1 MRLSHFLLH
10 FFTAL
15 LFALLLSPCLAAT
28 DNNDDIRN
36 LFRQGNEAY
45 IRGDVSAAAEF
56 YEQLTTTSGYGSGV
70 LFNLGSSYAR
80 SGQTGKAIL
89 NYERALRLAPSNSDI
104 QNNLELIRKESGLFP
119 REYSWSEHF
128 FQLLDLD
135 QWTMSAFFF
144 LVTITVFQVISLKRR
159 FSIQMQ
165 WLVTAACIIF
175 FVLSLSGAFFR
186 HFQWQPSVV
195 TGADSRLLLSP
206 FSSSA
211 STGSIQQG
219 RLVYPEK
226 THGGFSYIIDETG
239 RRGWIASSSIESVL

>member
-1 MRLSHFLLH
+1 MRMSHFLRH

-15 LFALLLSPCLAAT
+15 LFVLLSSPCLAAT

-45 IRGDVSAAAEF
+45 SRGDFSAAAEF
-56 YEQLTTTSGYGSGV
+56 YEQLTAISGYGSGV

-80 SGQTGKAIL
+80 SGQAGKAIL

-104 QNNLELIRKESGLFP
+104 HNNLELIRKESGLFP

-128 FQLLDLD
+128 FQFLDLD

-144 LVTITVFQVISLKRR
+144 LVTITVFQVVSLKRR
-159 FSIQMQ
+159 FSSQIQ
-165 WLVTAACIIF
+165 WLVTAACITL

-195 TGADSRLLLSP
+195 INAEGRLLLSP